1 MSYSRTKYVIDAE
14 GYRPNVGI
22 IVCNNSSQVLWARRA
37 SRDGWQFP
45 QGGMEPNESAQEA
58 AYRELQEEVGLLPQH
73 VRLAGRTQDWLRY
86 DVPRK
91 LLRRRE
97 YGFCGQ
103 KQIWFLFHLI
113 GTEDDICLDACDNPE
128 FDAWRWV
135 NYWDPLQQIVKF
147 KRYVYE
153 QALIELKPYLSGVN

>member
-1 MSYSRTKYVIDAE
+1 MSSARNKYVIDEE

-22 IVCNNSSQVLWARRA
+22 IVCNDDSQVLWARRA

-45 QGGMEPNESAQEA
+45 QGGMEPHESAEQA

-73 VRLAGRTQDWLRY
+73 VRLVGRTQDWLRY
-86 DVPRK
+86 EVPAK
-91 LLRRRE
+91 LLRRRG

-113 GTEDDICLDACDNPE
+113 GTEDDICLNACDNPE

-135 NYWDPLQQIVKF
+135 NYWDPLRQIVKF

-153 QALIELKPYLSGVN
+153 QALKELKPYLSGIN